1 MTLSRS
7 ADQTVSDASLSDF
20 GTLGRLGAV
29 PDWPSEEVFPP
40 QPMLE
45 QTRFVLEAYRT
56 RGGVYQEGVIEN
68 TGHTPYLEKP
78 QVFMEHFMSHLK
90 ASPKG

>member
-7 ADQTVSDASLSDF
+7 ADQTVSDAPLSDF

-29 PDWPSEEVFPP
+29 LGWPGEEVFPP

-45 QTRFVLEAYRT
+45 QTRFVLETYRA
-56 RGGVYQEGVIEN
+56 RGGAYQEVVIED

-78 QVFMEHFMSHLK
+78 QVFMEHFMSHL
-90 ASPKG
+90 SFHT